1 MDVSEREIRVE
12 PADLAG
18 RWPLPE
24 EGRVHQERK
33 RALEGC
39 RRKMVVLDDDPT
51 GVQTVHGL
59 YVYTD
64 WKRETLLQGL
74 ESAQPMFFVL
84 TNSRGFTAEETER
97 AHREIGENLAWAA
110 REAGQPFVLISRG
123 DSTLRGHYPLETET
137 LRQTL
142 EGALGVRY
150 DGEIIMPYFQE
161 GGRLTIGD
169 VHYVRTGEEL
179 VPAGMTEFARDTT
192 FAYTS
197 SDLKDWCQERTGG
210 RYRAED
216 MVSISLEELRALD
229 YPGITRKLMGV
240 SGFQKVVVN
249 AADDLDVEVFVTALT
264 AALNQGKEFL
274 YRCAAGLVRV
284 MGGVERRPLLGRAE
298 LRDRDNPNG
307 GLVVVGSHVKKTT
320 QQLECLLEGADG
332 LEEICFQAESALRP
346 GGLEEERARVSARA
360 QQVIRAGRT
369 AVVYTSRQVLR
380 VSQESADSNLE
391 LSVRISRA
399 LTGVV
404 ADLRERPAFIVA
416 KGGITSSDV
425 GIQALGVKKA
435 LVLGQAAPGVPVWRT
450 GEESKFPGMSYIIF
464 PGNVG
469 DVTTL
474 RDIVR
479 GLI

>member
-1 MDVSEREIRVE
+1 MSERKVAVE
-12 PADLAG
+12 PADLA
-18 RWPLPE
+18 RQWPLPAKE
-24 EGRVHQERK
+24 QVHQELK

-64 WKRETLLQGL
+64 WERETLLQGL
-74 ESAQPMFFVL
+74 RSEQPMFFVL

-97 AHREIGENLAWAA
+97 AHQEIGKNLAWAA

-142 EGALGVRY
+142 ERELEICY

-169 VHYVRTGEEL
+169 VHYVKMGEQL
-179 VPAGMTEFARDTT
+179 VPAGMTEFAKDTT

-210 RYRAED
+210 RYRAEE
-216 MVSISLEELRALD
+216 MVSISLEELRDLD

-249 AADDLDVEVFVTALT
+249 AADDLDVEVFVTALM
-264 AALNQGKEFL
+264 AALNQGKQFL

-284 MGGVERRPLLGRAE
+284 MGGVEHRPLLGRAE

-307 GLVVVGSHVKKTT
+307 GLVVVGSHVKKTS
-320 QQLECLLEGADG
+320 QQLECLLDGVDG

-380 VSQESADSNLE
+380 VSQESADANLE

-404 ADLRERPAFIVA
+404 SDLRERPSFIVA

-435 LVLGQAAPGVPVWRT
+435 LVLGQAAPGVPVWKT
-450 GEESKFPGMSYIIF
+450 GEESRFPGMSYIIV

-469 DVTTL
+469 EVTTL
-474 RDIVR
+474 RDIVHE
-479 GLI
+479 LV